1 MKLLNYTVRSYI
13 TYSIILLLISVPTF
27 YFAIEYIIKRTVD
40 ENLIN
45 QKNGI
50 QANLALIKN
59 EEELYAWE
67 KMDKDIDI
75 TPAKYPVKDSLFT
88 LPFSEPGEELA
99 DARYLITTVRI
110 INKDYQLTIRTS
122 LVESK
127 DLLESIILVQAVL
140 LTLLLLGLIIINR
153 SISKRMWRPFN
164 DTLTQLKDF
173 DLGKQKSL
181 QLERNRITEF
191 NSLNETVN
199 HITRKNVD
207 IYQSQKEFTEN
218 ASHEMQTPLA
228 IFQAKLELLMQTN
241 PLSEEQAGFMEEL
254 ANASQRMNCLNKSL
268 LLLTKIEN
276 NQFIDKEIV
285 SIKDMAEKLIE
296 QYKFQADKK
305 NITIQVKYAVHIYV
319 DANKSLIEI
328 LLSNLLSNAI
338 RHNIQNGS
346 INIICDKQRMIIQ
359 NTAQGKSLETNK
371 LFQRFQKQSP
381 DESSIGLGLEIVK
394 KIADLYRFTVAYQF
408 TDNYHSFTIH
418 F

>member
-254 ANASQRMNCLNKSL
+254 ANASQRMNRLNKSL

>member
-13 TYSIILLLISVPTF
+13 IYSIILLLISVPTF
-27 YFAIEYIIKRTVD
+27 YFAIDYIIKRTVD

-50 QANLALIKN
+50 LANLALIKN

-88 LPFSEPGEELA
+88 SPFSEPGEELA
-99 DARYLITTVRI
+99 DARYLVTTVRI

-164 DTLTQLKDF
+164 DTLTQLKNF

-207 IYQSQKEFTEN
+207 IYQSQREFTEN

-228 IFQAKLELLMQTN
+228 IFQAKLELLMQTS
-241 PLSEEQAGFMEEL
+241 PLSAEQAGFMEEL
-254 ANASQRMNCLNKSL
+254 ANASQRMNRLNKSL

-276 NQFIDKEIV
+276 NQFIDTEIV
-285 SIKDMAEKLIE
+285 SIKNMAEKFVE
-296 QYKFQADKK
+296 QYKSQADKR
-305 NITIQVKYAVHIYV
+305 NITIQTKYAEDISV

-338 RHNIQNGS
+338 RHNIKNGS
-346 INIICDKQRMIIQ
+346 INIICEKQRMIIE

-381 DESSIGLGLEIVK
+381 DDSSIGLGLEIVK
-394 KIADLYRFTVAYQF
+394 KITDLYHFTVTYRFTG
-408 TDNYHSFTIH
+408 NYHSFTIH